1 MHLIERITSRDL
13 TDHLLETELRE
24 IIRERDDL
32 TLDRFDRV
40 VATCPIVDLPPEAG
54 LDELFHAVAS
64 AMGACVPVGEAELVR
79 LLQRR
84 EEEGSTVI
92 GPGLAV
98 PHLIVP
104 GEGLFSLV
112 LVRARHGVA
121 FPPDGERVH
130 AVFVLAGSKD
140 ERNFHLRALSAICQ
154 VAQDPG
160 FAHKWEAA
168 RDVESMRDV
177 VLLGERRRSDD

>member
-13 TDHLLETELRE
+13 TDHLLESELRE

-40 VATCPIVDLPPEAG
+40 VASCPIVDLAPETG
-54 LDELFHAVAS
+54 LDELFEA
-64 AMGACVPVGEAELVR
+64 VGEAMAPAVDVDAAEVVR

-104 GEGLFSLV
+104 GEGLFALV
-112 LVRARHGVA
+112 LVRARHGVV
-121 FPPDGERVH
+121 FPPDGERVQ

-154 VAQDPG
+154 VAQDPD
-160 FAHKWEAA
+160 FASKWDAA